1 MNRYRI
7 RDEVIIALKAATPHP
22 ANLEAR
28 DVTADTPIGEGGF
41 GIDSLA
47 LLHAFVALETRFG
60 IVFDDRTVAS
70 MRFDSI
76 GAIERLIGAALTGT
90 EPPCVADPHAP
101 DPHGPDA

>member
-7 RDEVIIALKAATPHP
+7 RDEVVIALKAATPHP

-76 GAIERLIGAALTGT
+76 GAIERLIGSALAGT
-90 EPPCVADPHAP
+90 EPPRVP
-101 DPHGPDA
+101 DIHPSEPRDPDA